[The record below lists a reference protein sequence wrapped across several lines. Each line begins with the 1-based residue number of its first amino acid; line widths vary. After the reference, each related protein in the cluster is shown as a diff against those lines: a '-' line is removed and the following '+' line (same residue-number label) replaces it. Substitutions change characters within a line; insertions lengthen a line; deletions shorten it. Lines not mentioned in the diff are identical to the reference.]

1 MANVDRPNGARIVN
15 SMNGASFQ
23 GQVKLYECDSSAA
36 NIFPGDFIQM
46 EADGKVAPATA
57 GNTELIG
64 VCVGVLGW
72 MPNKTSGVTDHYMT
86 SGAQPDL
93 SKIHHTTGSAGVILV
108 YVDPNGLY
116 EMQEDGED
124 SQLALTDIGNN
135 VDILAT
141 AGDVATS
148 SSRQEI
154 DSNTVTAA
162 TAQLRIVDF
171 VDRVDNEIGSTG
183 ARWIVRINES
193 HFNKLA
199 GI

>member
-36 NIFPGDFIQM
+36 NIFPGDFIKM

-57 GNTELIG
+57 GSTELIG
-64 VCVGVLGW
+64 VCVGVLSW

-93 SKIHHTTGSAGVILV
+93 SKSHHTTGKAGVILV
-108 YVDPNGLY
+108 YIDPNGLY
-116 EMQEDGED
+116 EMQEDGD
-124 SQLALTDIGNN
+124 SSQLALTDIGSN

-141 AGDVATS
+141 AGDTATS

-154 DSNTVTAA
+154 DSDSVTASA
-162 TAQLRIVDF
+162 AQLRIVDF